1 MSLQIVVA
9 RFNEN
14 ISWLNDKQTD
24 IVIYNKG
31 RVAVNTIAL
40 PNVGREAHTYLYH
53 IVNNYYTLADITV
66 FTQAKIDDH
75 GYSHNVDILKN
86 LAENAKDKGYSL
98 NMKFFKR
105 GTDYMDPDFNLQI
118 RHLLIYIY
126 NVREESVD
134 KIVFI
139 DWFKKYIN
147 PQYPDELTVYLN
159 AIFAVSKEK
168 IHTRPKEFYENLL
181 TQVSNENAPIEAHFL
196 ERSWYYI
203 FNPS

>member
-14 ISWLNDKQTD
+14 ISWLNDKETD

-31 RVAVNTIAL
+31 IDAVNTIAL
-40 PNVGREAHTYLYH
+40 PNIGREAHTYLYH

-75 GYSHNVDILKN
+75 GYSHNLDTLKN
-86 LAENAKDKGYSL
+86 LGLSAKDKGYSL
-98 NMKFFKR
+98 NMQTFKK
-105 GTDYMDPDFNLQI
+105 GTDCMDPDFNVQI
-118 RHLLIYIY
+118 RDCLIYIY
-126 NVREESVD
+126 NVPQTSVD

-147 PQYPDELTVYLN
+147 PEYPDELIVYLN

-168 IHTRPKEFYENLL
+168 IHTRPKEFYEDLL

-196 ERSWYYI
+196 ERSWYYV